1 MKSQSLINLLPE
13 ITLMLTT
20 LVLLMLEICNSKRR
34 AFYAQLIS
42 VASLALALI
51 FVVSNLPETK
61 EVLFNGAL
69 VHDML
74 GAVLKAF
81 ILLIAIFVFLYSR
94 PYLENLKIARSEYY
108 VLGLFAIL
116 GAMVMTSSHSVLS
129 LYIGL
134 ELMSLSLYAMVAF
147 LRDSK
152 IASEAA
158 MKYFVLGAIA
168 SGMLLYGISF
178 IYGITGSLN
187 LTVIAQR
194 ISPEDKLALFAMG
207 FIIVGLAFK
216 LGAAP
221 FHMWVPDVYQGAP
234 TSVTLLISTIPKIA
248 TFAMIMRLLVD
259 GLGELGDSWQQILI
273 VLAILSIGLGNIVA
287 IAQTNIK
294 RMLAYSGISHAG
306 FFLLGILAG
315 TNSGYAASMFYIIVY
330 AITTAGAFGLVLLL
344 SRQNFEADQLT
355 NYKGLAKR
363 HPWYAFLM
371 MILMFSMAGVPPM
384 AGFYA
389 KLSVLK
395 EVIAID
401 MTWLAA
407 VVVVFSIIGAFYYL
421 RVVVYMYFRDAENT
435 DEQVP
440 VPARDI
446 GALLSINTLAVLALG
461 IFPAGL
467 MALCAKAIL

>member
-1 MKSQSLINLLPE
+1 MKLQAFINLLPE
-13 ITLMLTT
+13 ITIMLTT
-20 LVLLMLEICNSKRR
+20 LLLLMSEIFNYKHR
-34 AFYAQLIS
+34 ALYAQLIS
-42 VASLALALI
+42 IASLVLALI
-51 FVVSNLPETK
+51 FVVFNLPES
-61 EVLFNGAL
+61 EQILLNGAL

-74 GAVLKAF
+74 GAVSKGF
-81 ILLIAIFVFLYSR
+81 ILLIAIFIFLYSR
-94 PYLENLKIARSEYY
+94 NYLENLQIARTEYY

-116 GAMVMTSSHSVLS
+116 GAMVMTSSNSVLS

-178 IYGITGSLN
+178 IYGITGSLD
-187 LTVIAQR
+187 LR
-194 ISPEDKLALFAMG
+194 IISESLNPQAKLALFAMG

-216 LGAAP
+216 LGAVP

-234 TSVTLLISTIPKIA
+234 TSVTLFISTIPKIA

-259 GLGELGDSWQQILI
+259 GLGGLVDSWQQILI
-273 VLAILSIGLGNIVA
+273 VLAILSMGLGNVVA
-287 IAQTNIK
+287 IAQTNLK

-315 TNSGYAASMFYIIVY
+315 TNSSYAASMFYIIVY
-330 AITTAGAFGLVLLL
+330 AITTAGAFGLILIL
-344 SRQNFEADQLT
+344 SHKNFEADKLAD
-355 NYKGLAKR
+355 YKGLARR

-371 MILMFSMAGVPPM
+371 MILMFSMAGVPPTV
-384 AGFYA
+384 GFYA

-407 VVVVFSIIGAFYYL
+407 VAVIFSIIGAFYYL
-421 RVVVYMYFRDAENT
+421 RVVVYMYFHETKVKDQEA
-435 DEQVP
+435 
-440 VPARDI
+440 VPAREI
-446 GALLSINTLAVLALG
+446 GVLLSINTLAILALG
-461 IFPAGL
+461 VFPASL
-467 MALCAKAIL
+467 MVLCVKAIL